1 MSEKTP
7 GFDIAALKQE
17 GEQSLA
23 RGMLHIYR
31 VFNGATQRKYAE
43 RGYASLTTAH
53 TLLIANLDLEGTR
66 SVVLAERMG
75 MTKQFAGRLV
85 AELRSGGYV
94 TVEVDPTDGR
104 ATLVKATPAG
114 WQFLADACEVRY
126 EIEQSF
132 EAVLGAE
139 RMAGLVE
146 AIERLSTIADSS
158 GPMVELPI

>member
-1 MSEKTP
+1 MSENMHP
-7 GFDIAALKQE
+7 FDIASLKRE

-23 RGMLHIYR
+23 RGLLHIYR
-31 VFNGATQRKYAE
+31 VFNATTQRKYAE
-43 RGYASLTTAH
+43 RGYAGLTTAH
-53 TLLIANLDLEGTR
+53 TLLIANIDLEGTR

-85 AELRSGGYV
+85 AELRAGGYV

-104 ATLVKATPAG
+104 ATLVKASAAG
-114 WQFLADACEVRY
+114 WQYLADACEIRD

-139 RMAGLVE
+139 RMAAFVE
-146 AIERLSTIADSS
+146 AVGMLSNIADTS
-158 GPMVELPI
+158 GPLAEMPG